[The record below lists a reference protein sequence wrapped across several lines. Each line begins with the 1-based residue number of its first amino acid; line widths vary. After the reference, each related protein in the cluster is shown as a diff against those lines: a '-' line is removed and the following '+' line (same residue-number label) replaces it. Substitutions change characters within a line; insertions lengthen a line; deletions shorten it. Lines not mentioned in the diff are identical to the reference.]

1 MSVEYPASRVLLH
14 EGPRLDALKRYQ
26 TVARDACRNGRRP
39 ESAFA
44 SRLMTYVSDERLLYS
59 AFQHVRQHGGAAP
72 GRDGL
77 RASDLGQSDQW
88 KLARTLRDELR
99 EGTYQPDEPLRR
111 EVPKRPGSEERRTIW
126 ISSLPDR
133 VVARAAAL
141 ILRPILAPL
150 AEPLSFGGFARGP
163 AKAVVVARLLV
174 ERYGTRRFAY
184 AGNSTADFPVWAE
197 ASEAIVVNASAG
209 VVSRARTL
217 TTVSRV
223 FSTPVTWVKQVAKA
237 LRVHQWAK
245 NVLVFVPVIASHQL
259 TNGRLLLQAGLAF
272 LSFSLCAS
280 SVYIVNDC
288 LDLESDRR
296 HPRKR
301 NRPFASGS
309 LSIPF
314 GLALAAACLLG
325 GVLLAFALPRL
336 FLLVLVGYLAL
347 TTAYS
352 FYLKQFVLLDV
363 IVLAQLYTVRV
374 YGGGA
379 ATDVAPSHWLLT
391 FSLFL
396 FLSLA
401 LVKRFTE
408 LRLMSQAEGEGL
420 PGRGYWVTDVEHI
433 SSIGTASGLLA
444 VLVLALYISSKEV
457 LLLYTHADVLW
468 LVCPVMLYWISRVWM
483 LAYRNRMDDDPVV
496 FAVKD
501 PKSYAMAAVIG
512 AILFFAK

>member
-1 MSVEYPASRVLLH
+1 MGEDLQAKPPLCVDLDGTLIKTDLLWESLLVLLKQNPLLMVLLPWWLFKGKAYLKH
-14 EGPRLDALKRYQ
+14 EIARRVTLDASTLPYDRELIEFL
-26 TVARDACRNGRRP
+26 AN
-39 ESAFA
+39 
-44 SRLMTYVSDERLLYS
+44 ER
-59 AFQHVRQHGGAAP
+59 
-72 GRDGL
+72 
-77 RASDLGQSDQW
+77 
-88 KLARTLRDELR
+88 R
-99 EGTYQPDEPLRR
+99 EGR
-111 EVPKRPGSEERRTIW
+111 ELMLATASHVSYAQAVATHLGLFDQRVFGS
-126 ISSLPDR
+126 DR
-133 VVARAAAL
+133 SVNLKGVRKVA
-141 ILRPILAPL
+141 
-150 AEPLSFGGFARGP
+150 
-163 AKAVVVARLLV
+163 LLV

-501 PKSYAMAAVIG
+501 SKSYLMAAIIG
-512 AILFFAK
+512 AILFFAR

>member
-1 MSVEYPASRVLLH
+1 MHKDSSAHTPLCVDLDGTLIKTDLLWESLMVLLKQNPLLILLLPFWLLKGKAHLKH
-14 EGPRLDALKRYQ
+14 EIARRVTLDASTLPY
-26 TVARDACRNGRRP
+26 
-39 ESAFA
+39 
-44 SRLMTYVSDERLLYS
+44 
-59 AFQHVRQHGGAAP
+59 
-72 GRDGL
+72 
-77 RASDLGQSDQW
+77 DQ
-88 KLARTLRDELR
+88 ELVDFL
-99 EGTYQPDEPLRR
+99 TN
-111 EVPKRPGSEERRTIW
+111 ERRSGRELILATA
-126 ISSLPDR
+126 SHVSYAQAVATHLGLFDDR
-133 VVARAAAL
+133 VFGSDSVVNLKGARKVA
-141 ILRPILAPL
+141 
-150 AEPLSFGGFARGP
+150 
-163 AKAVVVARLLV
+163 LLV
-174 ERYGTRRFAY
+174 ERYGARRFAY

-209 VVSRARTL
+209 VESRARTL

-223 FSTPVTWVKQVAKA
+223 FSRPVKWVKSVAKA

-245 NVLVFVPVIASHQL
+245 NVLVFVPVLASHQL
-259 TNGRLLLQAGLAF
+259 TNGRLMLQAGLAF

-301 NRPFASGS
+301 NRPFASGN

-325 GVLLAFALPRL
+325 GVLLAFALPQL
-336 FLLVLVGYLAL
+336 FLIVLAGYLVL

-379 ATDVAPSHWLLT
+379 ATGVEPSHWLLT

-408 LRLMSQAEGEGL
+408 LRLMSQAEGKEL
-420 PGRGYWVTDVEHI
+420 HGRGYWVTDMEHI

-444 VLVLALYISSKEV
+444 VLVLALYISSKDV

-501 PKSYAMAAVIG
+501 PKSYAMAAIIA

>member
-1 MSVEYPASRVLLH
+1 MGKDVQAKPPLCVDLDGTLIKTDLLWESLLVLLKQNPLLVVLLPLWLIKGKAYLKH
-14 EGPRLDALKRYQ
+14 EIARRVTLDASTLPYDQ
-26 TVARDACRNGRRP
+26 
-39 ESAFA
+39 
-44 SRLMTYVSDERLLYS
+44 
-59 AFQHVRQHGGAAP
+59 
-72 GRDGL
+72 
-77 RASDLGQSDQW
+77 DLVEF
-88 KLARTLRDELR
+88 L
-99 EGTYQPDEPLRR
+99 
-111 EVPKRPGSEERRTIW
+111 SEERRSGRELILATA
-126 ISSLPDR
+126 SHESF
-133 VVARAAAL
+133 ARAVATHL
-141 ILRPILAPL
+141 GLFDERV
-150 AEPLSFGGFARGP
+150 FGSDCSVNLKGVR
-163 AKAVVVARLLV
+163 KVALLV

-223 FSTPVTWVKQVAKA
+223 FSTPVTWLKQVAKA

-245 NVLVFVPVIASHQL
+245 NVLVFVPVLASHQL
-259 TNGRLLLQAGLAF
+259 INGRLMLQAGLAF
-272 LSFSLCAS
+272 LAFSLCAS
-280 SVYIVNDC
+280 SVYIINDC

-314 GLALAAACLLG
+314 GLTLAAVCLVG
-325 GVLLAFALPRL
+325 GVLVAVALPPL
-336 FLLVLVGYLAL
+336 FLLVLAGYLVL
-347 TTAYS
+347 TTGYS

-379 ATDVAPSHWLLT
+379 ATGVAPSHWLLT

-408 LRLMSQAEGEGL
+408 LRLMSQTEGKGL
-420 PGRGYWVTDVEHI
+420 HGRGYWVTDLEHV

-483 LAYRNRMDDDPVV
+483 LAYRNQMDDDPVV

-501 PKSYAMAAVIG
+501 PKSYAMAAIIA

>member
-1 MSVEYPASRVLLH
+1 MKPPLCVDLDGTLIKTDLLWESLLVLLKQNPLLAILLPWWLLKGKAHLKH
-14 EGPRLDALKRYQ
+14 EIARRVTLDASTLPYDQELVEFLSNERRAGRELMLATASHTSYAQ
-26 TVARDACRNGRRP
+26 AVAAHLGL
-39 ESAFA
+39 F
-44 SRLMTYVSDERLLYS
+44 DERVYGSDRSVNLK
-59 AFQHVRQHGGAAP
+59 GA
-72 GRDGL
+72 R
-77 RASDLGQSDQW
+77 
-88 KLARTLRDELR
+88 K
-99 EGTYQPDEPLRR
+99 
-111 EVPKRPGSEERRTIW
+111 
-126 ISSLPDR
+126 
-133 VVARAAAL
+133 VA
-141 ILRPILAPL
+141 
-150 AEPLSFGGFARGP
+150 
-163 AKAVVVARLLV
+163 LLV
-174 ERYGTRRFAY
+174 ERYGARRFAY

-197 ASEAIVVNASAG
+197 ASEAIVVNASAA

-245 NVLVFVPVIASHQL
+245 NVLVFVPVLASHQL

-272 LSFSLCAS
+272 FSFSLCAS

-325 GVLLAFALPRL
+325 GILLAFALPRL
-336 FLLVLVGYLAL
+336 FWLVLAGYLVL

-352 FYLKQFVLLDV
+352 LYLKQFVLLDV
-363 IVLAQLYTVRV
+363 IILAQLYTVRV

-379 ATDVAPSHWLLT
+379 ATGVPPSHWLLT

-420 PGRGYWVTDVEHI
+420 PGRGYWVTDVEHV

-501 PKSYAMAAVIG
+501 PKSYAMAALIA

>member
-1 MSVEYPASRVLLH
+1 MGRDLQAKSPLCVDLDGTLIKTDLLWESLLVLLKQNPLLVVLLPWWLLKGRAHLKH
-14 EGPRLDALKRYQ
+14 EIARRVTLDASTLPYDQELVEFLSNERRDGRELILATASHVSYAQ
-26 TVARDACRNGRRP
+26 AVATHLGL
-39 ESAFA
+39 F
-44 SRLMTYVSDERLLYS
+44 DERVFGSDRSVNLK
-59 AFQHVRQHGGAAP
+59 GA
-72 GRDGL
+72 R
-77 RASDLGQSDQW
+77 
-88 KLARTLRDELR
+88 K
-99 EGTYQPDEPLRR
+99 
-111 EVPKRPGSEERRTIW
+111 
-126 ISSLPDR
+126 
-133 VVARAAAL
+133 VA
-141 ILRPILAPL
+141 
-150 AEPLSFGGFARGP
+150 
-163 AKAVVVARLLV
+163 LLV
-174 ERYGTRRFAY
+174 ERYGARRFAY

-272 LSFSLCAS
+272 FSFSLCAS

-314 GLALAAACLLG
+314 GLGLAAACLLG
-325 GVLLAFALPRL
+325 GILLAFALPRL
-336 FLLVLVGYLAL
+336 FLLVLAGYLVL

-363 IVLAQLYTVRV
+363 IILAQLYTVRV

-379 ATDVAPSHWLLT
+379 ATAVPPSHWLLT

-420 PGRGYWVTDVEHI
+420 PGRGYWVTDVEHV

-501 PKSYAMAAVIG
+501 PKSYAMAAIIG
-512 AILFFAK
+512 AILLLAK

>member
-1 MSVEYPASRVLLH
+1 
-14 EGPRLDALKRYQ
+14 
-26 TVARDACRNGRRP
+26 
-39 ESAFA
+39 
-44 SRLMTYVSDERLLYS
+44 
-59 AFQHVRQHGGAAP
+59 
-72 GRDGL
+72 
-77 RASDLGQSDQW
+77 
-88 KLARTLRDELR
+88 
-99 EGTYQPDEPLRR
+99 
-111 EVPKRPGSEERRTIW
+111 
-126 ISSLPDR
+126 
-133 VVARAAAL
+133 
-141 ILRPILAPL
+141 
-150 AEPLSFGGFARGP
+150 
-163 AKAVVVARLLV
+163 
-174 ERYGTRRFAY
+174 
-184 AGNSTADFPVWAE
+184 
-197 ASEAIVVNASAG
+197 
-209 VVSRARTL
+209 
-217 TTVSRV
+217 
-223 FSTPVTWVKQVAKA
+223 
-237 LRVHQWAK
+237 VHQWAK
-245 NVLVFVPVIASHQL
+245 NVLVFVPVLASHQL
-259 TNGRLLLQAGLAF
+259 ANGRLMLQAGLAF
-272 LSFSLCAS
+272 LAFSLCAS
-280 SVYIVNDC
+280 SVYIINDC

-314 GLALAAACLLG
+314 GLTLAAVCLVG
-325 GVLLAFALPRL
+325 GVLLAVALPPL
-336 FLLVLVGYLAL
+336 FLLVLAGYLVL
-347 TTAYS
+347 TTGYS

-379 ATDVAPSHWLLT
+379 ATGVAPSHWLLT

-408 LRLMSQAEGEGL
+408 LRLMSQTEGKGL
-420 PGRGYWVTDVEHI
+420 HGRGYWVTDLEHV

-483 LAYRNRMDDDPVV
+483 LAYRNQMDDDPVV

-501 PKSYAMAAVIG
+501 PKSYAMAAIIA

>member
-1 MSVEYPASRVLLH
+1 MGEALQAKPPLCVDLDGTLIKTDLLWESLLVLLKQNPLLVVLLPLWLLKGKAYLKH
-14 EGPRLDALKRYQ
+14 EIARRVTLDASTLPYDQELVEFLANERREGRELLLATASHVRYAQ
-26 TVARDACRNGRRP
+26 AVATHLGL
-39 ESAFA
+39 F
-44 SRLMTYVSDERLLYS
+44 DERVFGSDRSVNLK
-59 AFQHVRQHGGAAP
+59 GA
-72 GRDGL
+72 R
-77 RASDLGQSDQW
+77 
-88 KLARTLRDELR
+88 K
-99 EGTYQPDEPLRR
+99 
-111 EVPKRPGSEERRTIW
+111 
-126 ISSLPDR
+126 
-133 VVARAAAL
+133 VA
-141 ILRPILAPL
+141 
-150 AEPLSFGGFARGP
+150 
-163 AKAVVVARLLV
+163 LLV
-174 ERYGTRRFAY
+174 ERYGAGRFAY

-223 FSTPVTWVKQVAKA
+223 FSTPVTWLKQVAKA

-272 LSFSLCAS
+272 FSFSLCAS

-314 GLALAAACLLG
+314 GLTLAAACLIG

-379 ATDVAPSHWLLT
+379 ATGVAPSHWLLT

-420 PGRGYWVTDVEHI
+420 PGRGYWVTDLEYI

>member
-1 MSVEYPASRVLLH
+1 MGEDLQAKPPLCVDLDGTLIRTDLLWESLLVLLKRNPLVVLLLPLWLLKGRAYLKH
-14 EGPRLDALKRYQ
+14 EIARRVTLDASTLPY
-26 TVARDACRNGRRP
+26 
-39 ESAFA
+39 
-44 SRLMTYVSDERLLYS
+44 
-59 AFQHVRQHGGAAP
+59 
-72 GRDGL
+72 
-77 RASDLGQSDQW
+77 DQ
-88 KLARTLRDELR
+88 ELV
-99 EGTYQPDEPLRR
+99 EFLST
-111 EVPKRPGSEERRTIW
+111 ERR
-126 ISSLPDR
+126 SGR
-133 VVARAAAL
+133 EL
-141 ILRPILAPL
+141 ILAT
-150 AEPLSFGGFARGP
+150 ASHVSFAQAVASHLGLFDGRVFGSDSSVNLKGAR
-163 AKAVVVARLLV
+163 KVALLV
-174 ERYGTRRFAY
+174 ERYGVRRFAY

-197 ASEAIVVNASAG
+197 ASEAIVVNASPG
-209 VVSRARTL
+209 VLSRARTL
-217 TTVSRV
+217 TTVSHV
-223 FSTPVTWVKQVAKA
+223 FSRPVNWVKQVAKA

-245 NVLVFVPVIASHQL
+245 NVLVFVPVVASHQL

-272 LSFSLCAS
+272 LSFSFCAS
-280 SVYIVNDC
+280 SVYIINDC

-309 LSIPF
+309 LPIPF

-325 GVLLAFALPRL
+325 GVLLAFVLPPL
-336 FLLVLVGYLAL
+336 FLLVLVGYLVL
-347 TTAYS
+347 TTGYS

-379 ATDVAPSHWLLT
+379 ATGVAPSHWLLT

-408 LRLMSQAEGEGL
+408 LRLMSQAEGKGL
-420 PGRGYWVTDVEHI
+420 HGRGYWVTDVEHV

-501 PKSYAMAAVIG
+501 PKSYAMAAIIA

>member
-1 MSVEYPASRVLLH
+1 MGQDSQVKLPLCVDLDGTLIKTDLLWESLLVLLKQNPLLALLLPWWLFKGKAHLKH
-14 EGPRLDALKRYQ
+14 EIARRVTLDVSTLPYDQELVEFLSNERRAGRELMLATASHTSYAQ
-26 TVARDACRNGRRP
+26 AVATHLGL
-39 ESAFA
+39 F
-44 SRLMTYVSDERLLYS
+44 DERVFGSDRSVNLK
-59 AFQHVRQHGGAAP
+59 GA
-72 GRDGL
+72 R
-77 RASDLGQSDQW
+77 
-88 KLARTLRDELR
+88 K
-99 EGTYQPDEPLRR
+99 
-111 EVPKRPGSEERRTIW
+111 
-126 ISSLPDR
+126 
-133 VVARAAAL
+133 VA
-141 ILRPILAPL
+141 
-150 AEPLSFGGFARGP
+150 
-163 AKAVVVARLLV
+163 LLV
-174 ERYGTRRFAY
+174 ERYGARRFAY

-197 ASEAIVVNASAG
+197 ASEAIVVNASAA

-245 NVLVFVPVIASHQL
+245 NVLVFVPVLASHQL

-272 LSFSLCAS
+272 FSFSLCAS

-301 NRPFASGS
+301 YRPFASGS

-314 GLALAAACLLG
+314 GLVLAASCLVG

-336 FLLVLVGYLAL
+336 FWLVLAGYLVL

-352 FYLKQFVLLDV
+352 LYLKQFVLLDV
-363 IVLAQLYTVRV
+363 IILAQLYTVRV

-379 ATDVAPSHWLLT
+379 ATGVPPSHWLLT

-420 PGRGYWVTDVEHI
+420 PGRGYWVTDVEHV

-501 PKSYAMAAVIG
+501 PKSYAMAAVIA